1 VTQLFARVTL
11 PIVLLIAAFA
21 LVVSLAT
28 GSVVAFQ
35 VAGSTQSQATPKAKK
50 HDAAT
55 AADKQ
60 HPCNHGFYVSQAAH
74 AKKGGAY
81 VSAIAQSE
89 LGKDGTCTAPLPAS
103 AAKSKKPKSSST
115 D

>member
-1 VTQLFARVTL
+1 MTKLFARVTL

-74 AKKGGAY
+74 SKKGGAY
-81 VSAIAQSE
+81 VSAIAHSE
-89 LGKDGTCTAPLPAS
+89 LGKDGTCTAPLPAN
-103 AAKSKKPKSSST
+103 APKSKKPKSSST